1 MTAEENN
8 IISCF
13 SVSRLLGSHS
23 SLTEASYACKAE
35 VLDGTPGTLL
45 LPSDVAESAEALA
58 DTANVWRMQVDT
70 KLRVTTISYR
80 IELC

>member
-23 SLTEASYACKAE
+23 SLTEASDACKAE